1 MDKHFLEFWGNFLL
15 SAAKGQRQLEEMAKW
30 LNQGF
35 SGFEDLNAMFRKF
48 YGLDRLTEKS
58 PDYLKT
64 WEKAEADFRESLVDY
79 LSLFGVV
86 PREVHLMLVEK
97 YEKLKKKVAAQ
108 EETIGHLRML
118 LQEKEVDQA
127 KVVSGLQKLT
137 VEQGEQ
143 FGKLVK
149 SFAEFYKKD
158 KNQS

>member
-1 MDKHFLEFWGNFLL
+1 MDKQFLEFWGNFLL

-30 LNQGF
+30 INQGF

-64 WEKAEADFRESLVDY
+64 SEKAEADFRKSLVDY

-86 PREVHLMLVEK
+86 PRQAHLMLVEK
-97 YEKLKKKVAAQ
+97 YERLKKKVAAQ
-108 EETIGHLRML
+108 EETIRHLRML

-127 KVVSGLQKLT
+127 AKIL
-137 VEQGEQ
+137 GEV
-143 FGKLVK
+143 L
-149 SFAEFYKKD
+149 AEAGET
-158 KNQS
+158 